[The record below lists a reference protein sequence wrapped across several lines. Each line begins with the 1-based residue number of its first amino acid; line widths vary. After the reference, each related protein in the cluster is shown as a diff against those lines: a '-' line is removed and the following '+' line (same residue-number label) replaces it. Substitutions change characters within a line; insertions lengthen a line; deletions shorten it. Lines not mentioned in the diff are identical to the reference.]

1 MRKTGALVI
10 LFQTN
15 GCNRRRAR
23 GYVPC
28 TIYSL
33 NNALLLQVILLEAAA
48 QGYANAA
55 LIL

>member
-33 NNALLLQVILLEAAA
+33 NNALLLQVKP
-48 QGYANAA
+48 QGAVA
-55 LIL
+55 

>member
-10 LFQTN
+10 LFQIN
-15 GCNRRRAR
+15 DYNRRRVR

>member
-1 MRKTGALVI
+1 MLVI

-15 GCNRRRAR
+15 GCNRRRER
-23 GYVPC
+23 GYVPG

-33 NNALLLQVILLEAAA
+33 NNALLLQVTLPGAVAL
-48 QGYANAA
+48 GYANAA